1 MFLREPIGF
10 FIFSCFYF
18 FMYFFLHFFVSSDV
32 FALDSIYSLHYFF
45 TVCPVLCFCVV
56 TAGATDLRERFLL
69 PGIFYLTILP
79 AFIKASL
86 GLVVLSCRLH
96 TFPLRFETKTWP
108 ICLNHTMF
116 GSYMISREFY
126 LNLSK

>member
-1 MFLREPIGF
+1 MVFHF
-10 FIFSCFYF
+10 F
-18 FMYFFLHFFVSSDV
+18 FFLFLHVFFSSFFVSSDV
-32 FALDSIYSLHYFF
+32 FVLDCIYSLHCFF
-45 TVCPVLCFCVV
+45 IVCPVLCFCVV
-56 TAGATDLRERFLL
+56 IAGATDLREWFLL